1 MVVVHYKY
9 RARHWLMVTSHKKKE
24 CNVEQVAKMFSGVTG
39 LINRGQKLKGT
50 VVLMQKNV
58 LDINELT
65 SAQSATGILSGA
77 IGAVGTIIGTGVD
90 TLTSFLGRS
99 VALKLIT
106 TGKGKVGKETFLE
119 GLITSLPT
127 LGAGES
133 AFDIHF
139 EWDSSMGIP
148 GAFYIDNF
156 MQVEFFLVS
165 LTLEDVPNQGTI
177 HFVCNSW
184 IYNSKLY
191 KTDRIFFAN
200 KTYLPSQTP
209 GPLVKYRQEEL
220 NTLRGDG
227 TGVRQEHERI
237 YDYDVYNDLGDPDS
251 NARLARPV
259 LGGSTTLPYPRRGR
273 TGRKPAT
280 KDPKSESRSDTVY
293 LPRDES
299 FGHLKSSDFLVY
311 ILKSASQNVIPQL
324 ESALRLQFNQPEFT
338 NFDDVR
344 GLYDGGIKLPTDALS
359 KLSPIPLFSELLRT
373 DGEQVLKF
381 PPPKSGWMTDEE
393 FAREMIAGVNPHIIK
408 KLEEFPPKSK
418 LDSQLYGDNTSTIT
432 REHLEPNLGG
442 LTVEQAIQN
451 NKLFILDHHDTLIP
465 YLRRINASETK
476 AYATRTILFLQ
487 DDGTLKP
494 LAIELSKPHPQGD
507 NFGPVSDVYLPTDQG
522 VEAYIW
528 LLAKAYVVVNDSCYH
543 QLVSHWLNTH
553 AVVEPFV
560 IATNRNLSV
569 VHPIHKLLLPH
580 YRDTMNINA
589 LARNVLVNAEGII
602 ESTFLWGNYALEM
615 SAVVYKDWVFPE
627 QALPAD
633 LLKRGV
639 AVEDSSSPHGL
650 RLLIEDYPYAADGL
664 EIWDAIKSWVQEYV
678 FFYYKTDADIAQDT
692 ELQAFWKELVQVG
705 HGDKRNEPWW
715 VKLQTREE
723 LIESCSTLIWTA
735 SALHAAVNFGQY
747 PYGGYI
753 LNRPTLSRQFMP
765 EIGSPEYDEL
775 AKNPQKVYLKTITG
789 KNDALKDLTIIE
801 VLSRHASDEFYLGQR
816 VGGDFWTSDA
826 QPIEAFKRFGK
837 KLADI
842 EQKLVQRN
850 NDETLRNRY
859 GPVKMPYTLLYP
871 SSEEGLTGRG
881 IPNSIS
887 I

>member
-1 MVVVHYKY
+1 
-9 RARHWLMVTSHKKKE
+9 
-24 CNVEQVAKMFSGVTG
+24 MFSGVTG
-39 LINRGQKLKGT
+39 LVNRGHKLKGT

-58 LDINELT
+58 LDINALT
-65 SAQSATGILSGA
+65 SAQSATGIIGGA
-77 IGAVGTIIGTGVD
+77 IGIVGGVIGNTVD

-99 VALKLIT
+99 VALKLISAT
-106 TGKGKVGKETFLE
+106 AADGSGKGKVGKQTFLE

-127 LGAGES
+127 LGAGQS
-133 AFDIHF
+133 AFDIRF
-139 EWDSSMGIP
+139 EWDTDMGIP

-156 MQVEFFLVS
+156 MQGEFFLVS

-184 IYNSKLY
+184 VYNSKKY
-191 KTDRIFFAN
+191 QSDRIFFAN
-200 KTYLPSQTP
+200 KTYLPKDIP
-209 GPLVKYRQEEL
+209 APLVKYVEDEL
-220 NTLRGDG
+220 KTLRGDG
-227 TGVRQEHERI
+227 TGERKEHERI
-237 YDYDVYNDLGDPDS
+237 YDYDVYNDLGDPDK
-251 NARLARPV
+251 NQKLARPV
-259 LGGSTTLPYPRRGR
+259 LGANSSFPYPRRGR
-273 TGRKPAT
+273 TGRKPSK

-324 ESALRLQFNQPEFT
+324 QSALTLQFNQPEF
-338 NFDDVR
+338 NSFDDVR
-344 GLYDGGIKLPTDALS
+344 GLYEGGIKLPTNVLS
-359 KLSPIPLFSELLRT
+359 QISPIPLFKELFRT
-373 DGEQVLKF
+373 DGEQTLKF
-381 PPPKSGWMTDEE
+381 PLPKVVQVEKSAWMTDEE
-393 FAREMIAGVNPHIIK
+393 FARETIAGVNPHIITR
-408 KLEEFPPKSK
+408 LQEFPPQSK
-418 LDSQLYGDNTSTIT
+418 LDKQLYGDNTSTIT

-442 LTVEQAIQN
+442 LTVEQAIQS
-451 NKLFILDHHDTLIP
+451 NKLYILDHHEILFP
-465 YLRRINASETK
+465 YLRKINATDTK

-487 DDGTLKP
+487 NNGTLKP
-494 LAIELSKPHPQGD
+494 LAIELSRPHPQGD
-507 NFGPVSDVYLPTDQG
+507 NFGPVSNVYLPADQG
-522 VEAYIW
+522 VEASIW

-553 AVVEPFV
+553 AVVEPFI
-560 IATNRNLSV
+560 IATNRHLSV

-602 ESTFLWGNYALEM
+602 ESTFLWGNYSLEM
-615 SAVVYKDWVFPE
+615 SAISYKDWVFTE
-627 QALPAD
+627 QGLPAD
-633 LLKRGV
+633 LIKRGV
-639 AVEDSSSPHGL
+639 AVEDSASPHGI

-678 FFYYKTDADIAQDT
+678 AFYYNSDAAVAQDS
-692 ELQAFWKELVQVG
+692 ELQAFWKELVEVG
-705 HGDKRNEPWW
+705 HGDKKNEPWW
-715 VKLQTREE
+715 PKLQTRGE
-723 LIESCSTLIWTA
+723 LVESCTILIWTA

-753 LNRPTLSRQFMP
+753 LNRPTLSRRFMP
-765 EIGSPEYDEL
+765 EKGSAEYEEL

-789 KNDALKDLTIIE
+789 KNDTLTDLTIIE
-801 VLSRHASDEFYLGQR
+801 VLSRHASDELYLGQR
-816 VGGDFWTSDA
+816 DGGDVWTSDT
-826 QPIEAFKRFGK
+826 QPLEAFKRFGK

-842 EQKLVQRN
+842 EQKLIQRN

-871 SSEEGLTGRG
+871 SSEEGLTFRG